1 VVVVETEEEDAELE
15 VEDDDVIIDDV
26 LVGLVVEDE
35 L

>member
-1 VVVVETEEEDAELE
+1 MVVVETEEEDAELE